1 MEYWKDEGNNKR
13 MQTYHKISN
22 LLKVLRIFI
31 LMFSLFIFVLLITQ
45 SIIYLSGV
53 TIFNVNMIIYLITDV
68 YNVMIIMLIFG
79 LIFMIIKKKLN
90 EKELLIMF
98 VIGFLLLPEIL
109 LLVVHFAVFGS
120 FMFNFYY
127 MVILII
133 VMILINHLITRI
145 DELYNIATG
154 SNELKMKE
162 KIDEILFGEEPI
174 KKKRIA
180 IRKLGKLGLDKKF
193 IRMFLK
199 LLEYIGEI

>member
-45 SIIYLSGV
+45 SIIYLSGE
-53 TIFNVNMIIYLITDV
+53 TIFNVNMIIHLITDV

-120 FMFNFYY
+120 FMFSFYY

>member
-1 MEYWKDEGNNKR
+1 
-13 MQTYHKISN
+13 
-22 LLKVLRIFI
+22 
-31 LMFSLFIFVLLITQ
+31 MFSLFIFVLLITQ

-98 VIGFLLLPEIL
+98 LIGFLLLPEIL

-120 FMFNFYY
+120 FMFSFYY

>member
-53 TIFNVNMIIYLITDV
+53 TIFNVNMIIHLITDV

-98 VIGFLLLPEIL
+98 LIGFLLLPEIL

-120 FMFNFYY
+120 FMFSFYY

-145 DELYNIATG
+145 DELYNTATG

>member
-1 MEYWKDEGNNKR
+1 
-13 MQTYHKISN
+13 
-22 LLKVLRIFI
+22 
-31 LMFSLFIFVLLITQ
+31 
-45 SIIYLSGV
+45 
-53 TIFNVNMIIYLITDV
+53 MIIYLITDV

-120 FMFNFYY
+120 FMFSFYY

>member
-53 TIFNVNMIIYLITDV
+53 TIFNVNMIIHLITDV

-90 EKELLIMF
+90 EK
-98 VIGFLLLPEIL
+98 
-109 LLVVHFAVFGS
+109 
-120 FMFNFYY
+120 NY
-127 MVILII
+127 
-133 VMILINHLITRI
+133 
-145 DELYNIATG
+145 
-154 SNELKMKE
+154 
-162 KIDEILFGEEPI
+162 
-174 KKKRIA
+174 
-180 IRKLGKLGLDKKF
+180 
-193 IRMFLK
+193 
-199 LLEYIGEI
+199 

>member
-1 MEYWKDEGNNKR
+1 MGYWKDEGNNKR

-45 SIIYLSGV
+45 SIIYLPGV
-53 TIFNVNMIIYLITDV
+53 TIFNVNMIIRLSTDV

-79 LIFMIIKKKLN
+79 LLFMIIKKKLN

-98 VIGFLLLPEIL
+98 VIGFLLLPEII

-120 FMFNFYY
+120 FMFSFYY